1 MMTISL
7 TTIIASAAVVLL
19 AILGSLTNPFLRS
32 LRFPTEEEEEVSEEE
47 EVAAAEEEEAA
58 AEENEEVSAA
68 NKQSAKSSLEPRE
81 PITVIITAHD
91 NLYELQHN
99 LPMFLQQSYP
109 ADYQVIVVCQST
121 DAETQDYLKQ
131 MAAANPHL
139 YYTYI
144 PESSRYMSRKKLQI
158 TLGVKAAKH
167 EWIILTEP
175 SCKPENTKWLY
186 TMARNCQEPNH
197 LVLGYVGFDN
207 DTKGV
212 RRFES
217 IRKAFYLLRR
227 AQKSYGYRTHMP
239 NVAFRKSDFMQEQ
252 GYQGNLE
259 YVRGEYDFLVNKYA
273 QFGATAV
280 ELDCDAW
287 LVHDEPTNKS
297 WHNAHLYLQASRK
310 SLTRAKSMSVLMGTD
325 HIFPHLSLIA
335 SLAILAYAIC
345 QQDWIMTA
353 SAGFALILLF
363 VLRMIIANK
372 AIKHFD
378 DDIAMIKLPFYE
390 YGIIW
395 RNLANKIRFW
405 HADKNDFTSH
415 KL

>member
-1 MMTISL
+1 MTISL
-7 TTIIASAAVVLL
+7 TTIIVGAAVVLL
-19 AILGSLTNPFLRS
+19 AVLGSLINPFLRS
-32 LRFPTEEEEEVSEEE
+32 LRFPKT
-47 EVAAAEEEEAA
+47 
-58 AEENEEVSAA
+58 EENEEDTPVS
-68 NKQSAKSSLEPRE
+68 KE

-91 NLYELQHN
+91 NLPELERN
-99 LPMFLQQSYP
+99 LPLFLKQQYA

-121 DAETQDYLKQ
+121 DAETQDYLKRLS
-131 MAAANPHL
+131 AENPHL

-158 TLGVKAAKH
+158 TLGVKAAKY

-175 SCKPENTKWLY
+175 NCKPKNDNWL
-186 TMARNCQEPNH
+186 TAMSQHFCQSCN
-197 LVLGYVGFDN
+197 LVLGYVELDEE
-207 DTKGV
+207 TKGV
-212 RRFES
+212 RRFDS

-227 AQKSYGYRTHMP
+227 AQHSYGYRSHMP
-239 NVAFRKSDFMQEQ
+239 NVAFSKSDFMKEQ

-273 QFGATAV
+273 LCGDTAT

-287 LVHDEPTNKS
+287 LIREAPSNKS

-310 SLTRAKSMSVLMGTD
+310 SLERAGSMRTLMFFD
-325 HIFPHLSLIA
+325 HLMPHLSLIVTVA
-335 SLAILAYAIC
+335 VAAYSILMKN
-345 QQDWIMTA
+345 WILTGC
-353 SAGFALILLF
+353 AGFSFLLLF
-363 VLRMIIANK
+363 ILRMLIANK

-378 DDIAMIKLPFYE
+378 DGIAMFKLPFFE

-395 RNLANKIRFW
+395 RNLATKLRYW
-405 HADKNDFTSH
+405 RADKNDFTSH